1 MTESFELF
9 CKENAFLIGMDVWQN
24 INPHEYLTSS
34 NDKDDYAIRVK
45 DFETYLNKALEQSRL
60 EGIEEGKKLSEEEW
74 KSTAYYATQQHEA
87 MTNAKIEALK
97 EFEKEVNTPEY
108 FEKMKEKL
116 KLFIEKAR
124 QEGIKQGKKQ
134 EQARLFESLEDTQS
148 NSGVWKPSKIAEEE
162 WGKKRVNEGRL
173 EVLKE
178 IEKLFVHLEGDDITG
193 GGIDGEYLSKEDFEA
208 LKKKV
213 DK

>member
-60 EGIEEGKKLSEEEW
+60 EGIEEGKKNALGILTKVVGKSIFQMTDEYREE
-74 KSTAYYATQQHEA
+74 
-87 MTNAKIEALK
+87 L
-97 EFEKEVNTPEY
+97 
-108 FEKMKEKL
+108 
-116 KLFIEKAR
+116 R
-124 QEGIKQGKKQ
+124 QEG
-134 EQARLFESLEDTQS
+134 RL
-148 NSGVWKPSKIAEEE
+148 KM
-162 WGKKRVNEGRL
+162 
-173 EVLKE
+173 LKE

-193 GGIDGEYLSKEDFEA
+193 GGIDGEYLSKEVFESIE
-208 LKKKV
+208 KEGS
-213 DK
+213 